1 MPNHNWDC
9 RPLLLR
15 ERQEL
20 RRQITTDIAVEGH
33 KIRYPE
39 GVENLEQQQR
49 VFGRLSQGFRL
60 LDQQMCLLGSRFG
73 LKRRVAFD
81 VHQSVRKR
89 YLKLDLLATP
99 RRRAGQG
106 RDLLEGPGELGRG
119 FGERRACLRLPTRL
133 SPEGRGLLDQPGLGA
148 VTRQV
153 LRLALDNLGELAFEG
168 FGDAGVK
175 RAARLTQ
182 QRAI

>member
-1 MPNHNWDC
+1 MRRCPIMSGTVALC
-9 RPLLLR
+9 FS

-60 LDQQMCLLGSRFG
+60 LDQQMCLFGSRFG
-73 LKRRVAFD
+73 LRRRIAFD

-89 YLKLDLLATP
+89 YLKLDLLATKH
-99 RRRAGQG
+99 RHAGQG
-106 RDLLEGPGELGRG
+106 RDLLEGTRELGRG
-119 FGERRACLRLPTRL
+119 FGQRRAVERPL
-133 SPEGRGLLDQPGLGA
+133 S
-148 VTRQV
+148 
-153 LRLALDNLGELAFEG
+153 RLAP
-168 FGDAGVK
+168 
-175 RAARLTQ
+175 
-182 QRAI
+182 